1 MGRGRRYDLTDQSV
15 NSDMATTEAIGTGV
29 SFALTEEQRS
39 LRELAH
45 EFAEKE
51 IRPKA
56 AEYDEHQTHPADVI
70 AKAHEV
76 GLMNPHI
83 PEELGGA
90 GLGAL
95 EGALIGEELCWGCS
109 GIGTS
114 IIGNVLGSLPV
125 LLAGTDEQQRQWL
138 APLLEEPILCSFAL
152 TEPNAGSDVSG
163 IQTTAVRDG
172 DDYVLNGSKMF
183 ITNAGHSS
191 WFVVFASTDKAA
203 GHRGLTA
210 FVVPTDASGVTVEKH
225 LDKMGQRATDTS
237 AVAFQDVRIPAAN
250 RLGEEGEGFKLAM
263 RTLDSTRPGTA
274 SGAVGVAR
282 AAFEHAVEYSRQRVQ
297 FGQPIAMNQ
306 GVNFLVADMAAE
318 IEASRL
324 LVWQAA
330 WLLDQ
335 GKRATLQS
343 SYAKRFAA
351 DTAMKVTTD
360 AVQIF
365 GGYGYIKEFPV
376 EKLMRDAKLF
386 QIYEGTSQIQ
396 RLVIARE
403 IFLPRDD

>member
-1 MGRGRRYDLTDQSV
+1 
-15 NSDMATTEAIGTGV
+15 MATAEAIGTGI
-29 SFALTEEQRS
+29 SFALTEEQRA

-45 EFAEKE
+45 DFAARE

-56 AEYDEHQTHPADVI
+56 AEYDEHQTHPAEVV

-90 GLGAL
+90 GLGGM

-114 IIGNVLGSLPV
+114 IVANILGALPV
-125 LLAGTDEQQRQWL
+125 LLAGTEEQKREWL

-152 TEPNAGSDVSG
+152 TEPGAGSDVSG
-163 IQTTAVRDG
+163 IQTTAVRHG
-172 DDYVLNGSKMF
+172 GDYVVNGSKMF
-183 ITNAGHSS
+183 ITNAGQAD
-191 WFVVFASTDKAA
+191 WLTVFASTDKAA

-210 FVVPTDASGVTVEKH
+210 FVVPKSADGVTIDKH

-237 AVAFQDVRIPAAN
+237 ALAFQDVQVPAGN
-250 RLGEEGEGFKLAM
+250 RLGEEGEGFKIAM
-263 RTLDSTRPGTA
+263 QTLDNTRPGTA
-274 SGAVGVAR
+274 AGAVGVAR
-282 AAFEHAVEYSRQRVQ
+282 AAFEHAVAYSKERVQ

-306 GVNFLVADMAAE
+306 GVNFLVADMATE
-318 IEASRL
+318 IEPARL

-335 GKRATLQS
+335 GKRATLES

-365 GGYGYIKEFPV
+365 GGYGYMKEYPV

-403 IFLPRDD
+403 IFLPRDA